1 MKTCKDCI
9 HSDVCHIVEM
19 SSWWELADYRCDDFK
34 DKSKFIELPCSVGDY
49 GVWKDRE
56 WYVNVIEW
64 DGEEFVVWMS
74 DAHIQSC
81 CIEVPINEVRFMT
94 EEEVDKMFD
103 RINAERKRLYGQI

>member
-9 HSDVCHIVEM
+9 HYDICLGAFGDWLPKI
-19 SSWWELADYRCDDFK
+19 CDSFK
-34 DKSKFIELPCSVGDY
+34 DKSRFIELPCSVGDY

-94 EEEVDKMFD
+94 EEEVDKMFE
-103 RINAERKRLYGQI
+103 RINTERERLYGQI